1 MRWLLLLLICAGLSL
16 PAGAEPRLLGR
27 PPVQTLQPSIAVY
40 PQNFGL
46 IELADGGLAVASRDG
61 VLLFDGERW
70 SVERLPN
77 REMVRSLARGENDD
91 VWVGGYNSFGTLTR
105 APNGEWRYSELSAQ
119 FMTPGEQ
126 PAFADVW
133 SILVAPEGTYFRTL
147 RDVFFLPAGGGPG
160 QRWRHEERFGAIV
173 RLQGEVLLQFRGEGF
188 RVRRG
193 EAWQP
198 LAHTAALK
206 QLVHTLVPLDE
217 DTLLGLGSDGRW
229 WGLGLE
235 TLREV
240 PMPEGL
246 PPSSEFQKA
255 LRLRDGHL
263 VFASGDGRLWLV
275 APDRGS
281 FVILRLEQG
290 FLSGLWQAR
299 DGSLLVSGNRTIHR
313 VVWPPRW
320 TALDDT
326 LGATGNLHLA
336 REEAGELWVFG
347 SGGALRAEAQRNA
360 PSRLQIQPELTQS
373 LFDRHVLADGRALY
387 AGGHHLLMLDA
398 GGLRPL
404 SDELVYP
411 RMLQP
416 SALHSDLVWVFTE
429 HGLRRL
435 ELQPAP
441 RLSPPLQRADDMRVR
456 ALVEVSS
463 DDLWLGTERS
473 GLWRYRLGEDRE
485 LLSAQRMGSEQ
496 GITYGPIAYAHISLW
511 PDGSLR
517 ASTAEG
523 LWRWDGVGAFVAD
536 SVFGLDAQRLT
547 EERLRLVPGADGN
560 AWAFSPTRVLAL
572 RGGRWQTVDLGG
584 LCHGAIEQIGALADG
599 RTFVL
604 CHGALLLMSS
614 LEVEAETHARQVRL
628 TRVLRGGTGTEP
640 MPVALVPEVPIVA
653 PAKGFNIAFEFAL
666 AELDQ
671 SASAQYR
678 WRLQGLREE
687 WSPWVRATRVN
698 YTELDPGDYR
708 FELEARDTR
717 GRISRAEPWPF
728 VLLPPWYETS
738 WARVLF
744 AALLLSVAALS
755 TRAYIR
761 RRTARIEAERRRLS
775 ELVAERTAELADAN
789 RKLEDIANRDGLTGL
804 ANRRRQDA
812 YLRAVWFQSQ
822 ERQRPLSVL
831 IVDVDHFK
839 RYNDQHGH
847 PAGDA
852 LLQGLSELLAAS
864 LRRSEDLVARYG
876 GEEFLLVLPGAPA
889 ELAFEFAQS
898 LCESVRAS
906 ALGVTVSI
914 GTATIVPTDAT
925 RLSELIECADRA
937 LYQAKGAGRDRAV
950 AASALGA
957 LASGGTSA

>member
-1 MRWLLLLLICAGLSL
+1 MRWLLLLLICAGLSA
-16 PAGAEPRLLGR
+16 PAPARAEPTLSGR
-27 PPVQTLQPSIAVY
+27 PPVQALQPSIAVY

-46 IELADGGLAVASRDG
+46 IELADGGLAVASREG

-70 SVERLPN
+70 TLERLPN
-77 REMVRSLARGENDD
+77 REMVRSLAQGEHGE
-91 VWVGGYNSFGTLTR
+91 VWVGGYNSFGALVR
-105 APNGEWRYSELSAQ
+105 APNGEWQYRELSAP
-119 FMTPGEQ
+119 FLDPGEQ

-133 SILVAPEGTYFRTL
+133 SILVAPEGTYFRAL
-147 RDVFFLPAGGGPG
+147 RDVFFVPSGGGRG
-160 QRWRHEERFGAIV
+160 QRWRHEGRFGGIA
-173 RLQGEVLLQFRGEGF
+173 RLHGEVLLQFRGEGF

-193 EAWQP
+193 EDWHP
-198 LAHTAALK
+198 LPHSQALK
-206 QLVHTLVPLDE
+206 QLVHTLVPLDD
-217 DTLLGLGSDGRW
+217 DTVLGLGSDGRW
-229 WGLGLE
+229 WGLGLQAVH
-235 TLREV
+235 EV

-275 APDRGS
+275 ASDRGS
-281 FVILRLEQG
+281 FVILRLEHG

-347 SGGALRAEAQRNA
+347 SGGALRAERQRDG
-360 PSRLQIQPELTQS
+360 PSLLRSRPDLTQS
-373 LFDRHVLADGRALY
+373 LFDRHVLADGRALF
-387 AGGHHLLMLDA
+387 AGGHHLLLSEE

-416 SALHSDLVWVFTE
+416 SAHHAGLVWVFTE

-435 ELQPAP
+435 DLQPAP
-441 RLSPPLQRADDMRVR
+441 RLSPPLERADDVRVNV
-456 ALVEVSS
+456 LVEVSG

-473 GLWRYRLGEDRE
+473 GLWRYRLGADRE
-485 LLSAQRMGSEQ
+485 LLSSQRMGPAQ
-496 GITYGPIAYAHISLW
+496 GIAYGPIAYAHVSLW
-511 PDGSLR
+511 PDGGLR

-523 LWRWDGVGAFVAD
+523 LWRWDGKGAFAAD
-536 SVFGLDAQRLT
+536 SVFGLDALRQP
-547 EERLRLVPGADGN
+547 EERLRLVPGADGE
-560 AWAFSPTRVLAL
+560 AWAFSATRLLQL
-572 RGGRWQTVDLGG
+572 RGGRWQAVELGG
-584 LCHGAIEQIGALADG
+584 LCRGAIEQVGELADG
-599 RTFVL
+599 RPFVL
-604 CHGALLLMSS
+604 CHGALLLMSN
-614 LEVEAETHARQVRL
+614 LTVEPATHAPRVRL
-628 TRVLRGGTGTEP
+628 TRITGNGIGVKP
-640 MPVALVPEVPIVA
+640 QALDLAPEAPPVA
-653 PAKGFNIAFEFAL
+653 PAHGFDIAFEFAL
-666 AELDQ
+666 AELDP
-671 SASAQYR
+671 STRAEYR
-678 WRLQGLREE
+678 WRLGGLREA
-687 WSPWVRATRVN
+687 WSPWVRSTRVN
-698 YTELDPGDYR
+698 YAQLDPGDYR
-708 FELEARDTR
+708 FELEARDAQ
-717 GRISRAEPWPF
+717 GRVSRAAPWPF
-728 VLLPPWYETS
+728 VLLPPWYETP
-738 WARVLF
+738 WARAMF
-744 AALLLSVAALS
+744 AALLLSVAVLS
-755 TRAYIR
+755 TRGHIR

-775 ELVAERTAELADAN
+775 ELVEARTAELADAN

-812 YLRAVWFQSQ
+812 YLRAVWFQCQ

-839 RYNDQHGH
+839 RYNDLHGH

-852 LLQGLSELLAAS
+852 LLQGLAELLAAS

-889 ELAFEFAQS
+889 ELAFEFAQG
-898 LCESVRAS
+898 LCETVRSS
-906 ALGVTVSI
+906 ALGITVSI
-914 GTATIVPTDAT
+914 GVATLVPSDAT
-925 RLSELIECADRA
+925 RLSELIERADQA
-937 LYQAKGAGRDRAV
+937 LYRAKGSGRDRAV

-957 LASGGTSA
+957 PAPG